1 MLRFISKNAAILG
14 VAAVACVAVVAGV
27 NQLTAGEI
35 AKQALEQKIS
45 SLQQVLPA
53 GTDTSSLLSS
63 CRLVKNSEVFGA
75 NQVPVYS
82 TQVDGKPVYV
92 VETVAPDGYSGNI
105 YLLVAVGADGTVF
118 GVRTLAHKETPG
130 LGDKIELAK
139 NDWILSFTGKS
150 VHNDQDTHFAVRK
163 DGGEFD
169 QFAGATITPR
179 AVVKA
184 VKKAALFFQQQP
196 QILLEASMCGGA
208 Q

>member
-35 AKQALEQKIS
+35 AKQALAQKIA
-45 SLQQVLPA
+45 SLQQVLPT
-53 GTDTSSLLSS
+53 GTDTSNLLAS
-63 CRLVKNSEVFGA
+63 CRLVKNTEVFGA
-75 NQVPVYS
+75 AQVPVYS
-82 TQVDGKPVYV
+82 TQVDGKTAYV
-92 VETVAPDGYSGNI
+92 VEAVAPDGYSGNI
-105 YLLVAVGADGTVF
+105 YLLVAVSADGAVF

-139 NDWILSFTGKS
+139 NDWILSFTGKT
-150 VHNDQDTHFAVRK
+150 VHTANEAQFAVRK

-184 VKKAALFFQQQP
+184 VKKAALYFQQQP
-196 QILLEASMCGGA
+196 QLLLDAPVCGGA
-208 Q
+208 K

>member
-1 MLRFISKNAAILG
+1 MLKFISKNALLLG
-14 VAAVACVAVVAGV
+14 TAAVLCVAVVAGV

-35 AKQALEQKIS
+35 AKQALAQKLA

-53 GTDTSSLLSS
+53 GASSDGLLDS
-63 CRLVKNSEVFGA
+63 CRQVQQPDMFGA
-75 NQVPVYS
+75 NKVPVY
-82 TQVDGKPVYV
+82 TVQHHDQTIYI

-105 YLLVAVGADGTVF
+105 SLLVAVGSDGTVY

-139 NDWILSFTGKS
+139 SSWILSFAGKNASDPKFS
-150 VHNDQDTHFAVRK
+150 VKK

-179 AVVKA
+179 AVVNATKR
-184 VKKAALFFQQQP
+184 AALFFQQHPEQFA
-196 QILLEASMCGGA
+196 QSTACGASS
-208 Q
+208 

>member
-14 VAAVACVAVVAGV
+14 VAAIACVAVVAGV

-35 AKQALEQKIS
+35 AKQALAQKMA

-53 GTDTSSLLSS
+53 DTDTSNLLAS

-75 NQVPVYS
+75 AQVPVYS
-82 TQVDGKPVYV
+82 TQVDGKTAYV
-92 VETVAPDGYSGNI
+92 VEAVAPDGYSGNI
-105 YLLVAVGADGTVF
+105 YLLVAVSSDGAVF

-139 NDWILSFTGKS
+139 NDWILSFTGKTVRS
-150 VHNDQDTHFAVRK
+150 ANEAQFAVRK

-184 VKKAALFFQQQP
+184 VKKAALYFQLQP
-196 QILLEASMCGGA
+196 QLLLDAPVCGGTK
-208 Q
+208 